1 MSSALPRHPDSF
13 LGPCEAWIRSIK
25 HCANRPPDSS
35 STPFRIWIPTEVQ
48 LDLLVTSKFDFL
60 GERTKVCS
68 ERHFPAALGPET
80 KKEGEWVWQ
89 EASPGSF
96 VFPPRYANQPASP
109 DNSHLLGKDRESNP
123 PPRTL
128 CEASHKWQPVFPHRV
143 CTMQNLLGRND
154 GIKSWGRGRSWEGIW
169 NCP

>member
-109 DNSHLLGKDRESNP
+109 DNSHLLGKDRESTP
-123 PPRTL
+123 PLQHFGKPLTSGNL
-128 CEASHKWQPVFPHRV
+128 SFHTVSAQCKV
-143 CTMQNLLGRND
+143 CLEETMA
-154 GIKSWGRGRSWEGIW
+154 
-169 NCP
+169 